1 MNDVVSNQEE
11 LFDPEL
17 YKHHLLLLK
26 SAHCCRPV
34 LYRGLKQFI
43 HTLTMSQDGGS
54 LSMTVYLAGITGGM
68 DSAEIQIMSNPM
80 TDPDRGAF
88 DSNDTM
94 EKP

>member
-1 MNDVVSNQEE
+1 MNDVVSGQEE
-11 LFDPEL
+11 LFDPKL
-17 YKHHLLLLK
+17 YKHHVLLLK

-54 LSMTVYLAGITGGM
+54 LSMTVYLAGIKGGI
-68 DSAEIQIMSNPM
+68 DGAEVQIMNNPIAELE
-80 TDPDRGAF
+80 PGAF
-88 DSNDTM
+88 DANDTK